1 MSDKLTEDFRK
12 SIDAAARLTRVS
24 WDDLQLKEGDRLI
37 VRTRNTTYEMLVSE
51 PGRRRVIVTSDGRT
65 ITAATECCL
74 VGTLVSTGGYAIMPG
89 VIALG
94 GRLEIQTTG
103 TSAAGSLDRS
113 YVLTAVQSV
122 AVWRRGESAAT
133 VILPTAADA

>member
-12 SIDAAARLTRVS
+12 SVDAAVRLTRVS
-24 WDDLQLKEGDRLI
+24 WDDLHLEEGDRLI
-37 VRTRNTTYEMLVSE
+37 VRTRNTTYELLVSE
-51 PGRRRVIVTSDGRT
+51 PGRRRVIVTSDGRA

-94 GRLEIQTTG
+94 GRLELDTAWTPDV
-103 TSAAGSLDRS
+103 GSRGRS

-122 AVWRRGESAAT
+122 AVWRLGESAAT